1 MRFARRNW
9 TGGKTGMTIGVSMV
23 FAALRPLMAMWYLW
37 VRDGWTNVA
46 HAIDAPHAVQAGDG
60 LDRILLLGGHTSAGF
75 GVLTHQIGLV
85 GALSRQ
91 LSKSTGRG
99 VEVQAIADV
108 GMTLRALAPQA
119 REMPALW
126 ADAVL
131 VTVGINDALRLTPVG
146 AWREQLR
153 TLIEVIRERTECG
166 TPILIVEIPPAV
178 MVWDFA
184 RVPARIAT
192 SHARA
197 LNAESQMLC
206 RSLPHTTYVPF
217 NPSQLE
223 GIPNLIQWR
232 AAMYTEW
239 SMKFVATI
247 AEALHREPE

>member
-1 MRFARRNW
+1 MA
-9 TGGKTGMTIGVSMV
+9 IGVSIV
-23 FAALRPLMAMWYLW
+23 FAALRPLMAVWYLG
-37 VRDGWTNVA
+37 VREGWTNVA
-46 HAIDAPHAVQAGDG
+46 HAVDAPYAVQAGVG

-91 LSKSTGRG
+91 LSKTTGRG

-108 GMTLRALAPQA
+108 GMTLRALAPRA

-131 VTVGINDALRLTPVG
+131 ITVGINDALRLTPVG

-153 TLIEVIRERTECG
+153 TLIEVIRERTDCG
-166 TPILIVEIPPAV
+166 TPILIVEIPPTV

-197 LNAESQMLC
+197 LNAETQILC
-206 RSLPHTTYVPF
+206 RSLPHTSYVPF
-217 NPSQLE
+217 NPSQSEAL
-223 GIPNLIQWR
+223 PNLIQWR

-239 SMKFVATI
+239 SKKFVATV
-247 AEALHREPE
+247 AEALHRAPE